1 MKRNIVIDSSIEPE
15 LREYAIR
22 VATGY
27 ENRIGLVPNPLV
39 YRGELIL
46 SHGDKNIYVK
56 KVKSK

>member
-15 LREYAIR
+15 DREYALR

-27 ENRIGLVPNPLV
+27 ENRITTLPNPSV

-56 KVKSK
+56 KVKLK